1 MKNYEKFRKILKYYY
16 KYRKNNKSG
25 AGVQEL
31 GSVVK
36 SAYK

>member
-1 MKNYEKFRKILKYYY
+1 MKNYEKFRKILKYY
-16 KYRKNNKSG
+16 KESMKNNKSD